1 MYTRFVR
8 IKIFSFYKNC
18 IHLFHNEY
26 KNSDF
31 SPLISPFFLLQI
43 TEETMLEPF
52 VLRPPLYN
60 LVRSTGTREKERE
73 ASLFPIDKSS
83 AQSDR
88 SSPRVDDLKTGPYR
102 GTIRRME
109 RLGSNGSQVRLYLV
123 NVCPPLTFPELS
135 KTVNVCS
142 ANYVTPSNCF
152 TKQVGECAFTRR
164 YIYIY
169 IYMAHEPTTKDPGP
183 LQISFRLFD
192 YLTDATIKS
201 SPIIGDSPVYFSR
214 CPAVPLGNHGSFVF
228 LRPPRFISLPY
239 DFSRSLDT
247 LDFP

>member
-1 MYTRFVR
+1 M
-8 IKIFSFYKNC
+8 
-18 IHLFHNEY
+18 
-26 KNSDF
+26 
-31 SPLISPFFLLQI
+31 LQI
-43 TEETMLEPF
+43 TEETTKNAAGN
-52 VLRPPLYN
+52 RSSLYN
-60 LVRSTGTREKERE
+60 FASCQINGNEREREREK
-73 ASLFPIDKSS
+73 LFPIDKSS

-88 SSPRVDDLKTGPYR
+88 SSPRVDDLKKTGPYR

-109 RLGSNGSQVRLYLV
+109 WLGSNGSQVRLYLV

-164 YIYIY
+164 YIYGTR
-169 IYMAHEPTTKDPGP
+169 ADDKRPGP

-201 SPIIGDSPVYFSR
+201 SPIIEDSPVYFFGAMSR
-214 CPAVPLGNHGSFVF
+214 RSARKSWLVCLPTSSLYLSSLRLLLIPRRGS
-228 LRPPRFISLPY
+228 LI
-239 DFSRSLDT
+239 
-247 LDFP
+247 

>member
-1 MYTRFVR
+1 
-8 IKIFSFYKNC
+8 
-18 IHLFHNEY
+18 
-26 KNSDF
+26 
-31 SPLISPFFLLQI
+31 
-43 TEETMLEPF
+43 MLEPF
-52 VLRPPLYN
+52 VLRPSLYN
-60 LVRSTGTREKERE
+60 LASRSINGNERERERE

-169 IYMAHEPTTKDPGP
+169 IYIWHTSRRQKTRARYRSPSACLT
-183 LQISFRLFD
+183 ISRM
-192 YLTDATIKS
+192 
-201 SPIIGDSPVYFSR
+201 
-214 CPAVPLGNHGSFVF
+214 
-228 LRPPRFISLPY
+228 PR
-239 DFSRSLDT
+239 
-247 LDFP
+247 